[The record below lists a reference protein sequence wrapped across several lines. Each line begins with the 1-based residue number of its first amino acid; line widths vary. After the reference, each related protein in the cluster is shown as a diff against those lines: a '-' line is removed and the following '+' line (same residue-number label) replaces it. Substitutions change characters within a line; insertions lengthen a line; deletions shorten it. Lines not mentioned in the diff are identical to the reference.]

1 MNQFFEFNQKL
12 LNILT
17 SSTMDWVNFVPLN
30 AILSHRNHFLCVVFV
45 YFWNLLVWT
54 WTLHDLMLL
63 QLDWVSTTSVPHKK
77 GVLMRSGNVHCS
89 KWEKKTRRPMKIT
102 LLSVFKLTPELHER
116 ETFRQIRCL
125 YKYCLWSSYKNTLI
139 QFIHFL
145 LASFT
150 SVQDSTSIEST
161 TLVENSTPLE
171 NPSPIEGT
179 MLVADPTFHSTQL
192 FTFYLMSFFIDFCQ
206 KLQALLLIVA
216 HFSRFSTGLLIHLM
230 DHLDI
235 QGTSWPFK

>member
-1 MNQFFEFNQKL
+1 MCCFCLFLKFACLNMNIAWFDVV
-12 LNILT
+12 T
-17 SSTMDWVNFVPLN
+17 TR
-30 AILSHRNHFLCVVFV
+30 LSIN
-45 YFWNLLVWT
+45 N
-54 WTLHDLMLL
+54 
-63 QLDWVSTTSVPHKK
+63 VSTAQK
-77 GVLMRSGNVHCS
+77 GSAYEERKCPLFKMR
-89 KWEKKTRRPMKIT
+89 KKTRRPMKIT

-116 ETFRQIRCL
+116 EIFRQIRCL